1 MFISIF
7 SSISYIIIA
16 IVTIIIIIT
25 TIIITILLMM
35 MVAVCFC
42 GIVDQKKRRL
52 ALFPAGTIIRDPH
65 HGEFPT
71 RREQELNLRRI

>member
-1 MFISIF
+1 
-7 SSISYIIIA
+7 
-16 IVTIIIIIT
+16 
-25 TIIITILLMM
+25 MM